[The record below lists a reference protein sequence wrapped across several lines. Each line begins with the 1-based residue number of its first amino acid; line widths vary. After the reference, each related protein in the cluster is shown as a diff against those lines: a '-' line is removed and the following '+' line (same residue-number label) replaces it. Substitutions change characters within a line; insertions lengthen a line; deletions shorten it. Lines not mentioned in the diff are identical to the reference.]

1 MACKLR
7 WPMSISIYL
16 LVWAAL
22 TNLFCYFCGCFCYQE
37 VLLVMNFRWQKCFT
51 GNIEAICTISFKIRA
66 KSRSKNPFQCAEE
79 FAPVAVYVLE
89 VPFSLASCHENLAFF
104 FYTKVV
110 SQCYMKVSF
119 IPFFRSSL

>member
-1 MACKLR
+1 
-7 WPMSISIYL
+7 MSISIYL

-89 VPFSLASCHENLAFF
+89 DPFSLASCHQNLAF
-104 FYTKVV
+104 YSTQK
-110 SQCYMKVSF
+110 
-119 IPFFRSSL
+119 